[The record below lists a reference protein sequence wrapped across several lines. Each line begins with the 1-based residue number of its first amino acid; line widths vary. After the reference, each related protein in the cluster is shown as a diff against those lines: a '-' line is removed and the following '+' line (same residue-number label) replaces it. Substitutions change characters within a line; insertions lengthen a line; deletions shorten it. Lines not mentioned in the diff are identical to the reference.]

1 MRGIGIKRDAVR
13 ELASDTKRRLRSLP
27 IAKQC
32 MHLGPVL
39 TLEEV
44 KEKQLAGC
52 RSCTGKIHVHHC
64 TFPGKKAFLDGPY
77 TRGAECMQCTD
88 WKRKQDNL
96 HQSPPPGSEPFPEKQ
111 PATVKMLFTFGDTT
125 IERTMTGI
133 INDLLAIWSSRDNMS
148 WFNVSLMHNDGPV
161 KHYRF
166 AVEYFAEGRRLFHIY
181 SARLKLLSIAP
192 FYAMAGGIFMPDE
205 KTATAD
211 IPSMVGQKW
220 AVSIAEVKHDPS

>member
-32 MHLGPVL
+32 MHLGKL
-39 TLEEV
+39 LDKTKCGSEV
-44 KEKQLAGC
+44 FACAVHGTCSQQRKAC
-52 RSCTGKIHVHHC
+52 GK
-64 TFPGKKAFLDGPY
+64 DGVKY
-77 TRGAECMQCTD
+77 CLCCTD

-111 PATVKMLFTFGDTT
+111 PVTVKMLFTFGDTT

-133 INDLLAIWSSRDNMS
+133 INDLLAIWSFRDNMS
-148 WFNVSLMHNDGPV
+148 WFNVSLMHNEGPV

-181 SARLKLLSIAP
+181 SARLKLLSVAP
-192 FYAMAGGIFMPDE
+192 FYAMAGGIFVPDE

-211 IPSMVGQKW
+211 IPAMVGQKW